1 MTRRDWKSP
10 ESLCVSDGKE
20 EFLRQEEPLSVQGA
34 SSVSGLS
41 IETERQPFALKLWPQ
56 KNIKNKADGA

>member
-41 IETERQPFALKLWPQ
+41 IETECQPFALKL
-56 KNIKNKADGA
+56 